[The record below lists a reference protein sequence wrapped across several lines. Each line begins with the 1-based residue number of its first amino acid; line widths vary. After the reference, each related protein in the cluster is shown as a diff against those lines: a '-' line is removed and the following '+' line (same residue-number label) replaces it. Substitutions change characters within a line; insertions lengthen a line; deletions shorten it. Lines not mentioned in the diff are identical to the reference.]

1 MKHFLPRSSW
11 LLWALVWLITAC
23 APVAPAA
30 QPATTEDKPA
40 ASGPKIVASTS
51 WVAAFAAAAGA
62 TDITVIAP
70 SNLQHPPDY
79 DPKPSDLVA
88 VADADYVLLAGF
100 EGFAARL
107 QEAAGGDIDKII
119 MVMTENSPATI
130 RAEVT
135 RLAERFGTQAAA
147 EAYLATFDQEYE
159 RLSTAL
165 QAKVGATN
173 PVVVTHL
180 FMTPWVYFAGLEPA
194 GAYGPMPMTPAE
206 LKQLTDAQPAFV
218 FENVHMG
225 GGDPVVEATGATKI
239 DLLNFPGEDLDLIK
253 VFATNAE
260 RISAALGNGDAATTV
275 SAAYP
280 VTIENCGR
288 QLTFD
293 KAPERVVSLWQPQN
307 ELLLALGVQE
317 QIVAFA
323 GMYAPLPADLAA
335 AAEGIPSIGESMAWP
350 AKEVLLSQQPDL
362 VISELLEGFAFDPA
376 QGRATVA
383 ELEDLGIQV
392 YSASACTS
400 ADYPNK
406 RIETVYTDLENLGK
420 IFGVADRA
428 QALIDEMKARQA
440 EIVVKVAD
448 LPTVRVAFYNG
459 GEGPLNILSGGVW
472 GDTITQA
479 NGENVFPNDIF
490 QISVEEFAAAQPDVI
505 IIGTYPGQEAEP
517 SIAFLQAT
525 FPNVPAVQ
533 NNRLYPV
540 PTVETEAT
548 VRIIDGFEKIAR
560 AIHPEAFK

>member
-1 MKHFLPRSSW
+1 MKRTFSPATWLALLLLW
-11 LLWALVWLITAC
+11 LLTAC
-23 APVAPAA
+23 TPVAPAA
-30 QPATTEDKPA
+30 PPAPDTAP
-40 ASGPKIVASTS
+40 SGLKIVASTS

-79 DPKPSDLVA
+79 DPKPSDLLA

-100 EGFAARL
+100 EGFAARM
-107 QEAAGGDIDKII
+107 QEAAGGDLDKIV

-135 RLAERFGTQAAA
+135 RLGELFGTQAAA
-147 EAYLATFDQEYE
+147 EAYLANFDQEYE
-159 RLSTAL
+159 RLSTTL
-165 QAKVGATN
+165 QAKVGAAK
-173 PVVVTHL
+173 PVVVAQL
-180 FMTPWVYFAGLEPA
+180 FATPWVYFAGLEPA
-194 GAYGPMPMTPAE
+194 GTYGPMPMTPAE
-206 LKQLTDAQPAFV
+206 LKTLADAQPAFV

-225 GGDPVVEATGATKI
+225 GGDPVVEATGAVKV
-239 DLLNFPGEDLDLIK
+239 DLLNFPGDDLDLLK

-260 RISAALGNGDAATTV
+260 RISAALGDEGEAAATG
-275 SAAYP
+275 AAYP

-307 ELLLALGVQE
+307 EILLALGVQDR
-317 QIVAFA
+317 IVAFA
-323 GMYAPLPADLAA
+323 GMYTDLPADLAA
-335 AAEGIPSIGESMAWP
+335 AAEGIPSLGESMDWP
-350 AKEVLLSQQPDL
+350 AKEVMLTQQADL
-362 VISELLEGFAFDPA
+362 VVAELLEGFAFDPA
-376 QGRATVA
+376 MGKATVA
-383 ELEDLGIQV
+383 ELEAAGTQV
-392 YSASACTS
+392 YSASACTI
-400 ADYPNK
+400 ADYPDK

-428 QALIDEMKARQA
+428 QALIDNMKARQA
-440 EIVVKVAD
+440 DIVAKVAG

-490 QISVEEFAAAQPDVI
+490 QVSIEEFAAAQPEVI
-505 IIGTYPGQEAEP
+505 IIGTYRGQEAETL
-517 SIAFLQAT
+517 IAFLQAT

-548 VRIIDGFEKIAR
+548 VRIIDGFEKIAQ
-560 AIHPEAFK
+560 AIHPEAFE

>member
-1 MKHFLPRSSW
+1 MKRTLSPATWLALLLLW
-11 LLWALVWLITAC
+11 LLTAC
-23 APVAPAA
+23 TPVAPAA
-30 QPATTEDKPA
+30 PPAPDTAP
-40 ASGPKIVASTS
+40 SGLKIVASTS

-79 DPKPSDLVA
+79 DPKPSDLLA

-100 EGFAARL
+100 EGFAARM
-107 QEAAGGDIDKII
+107 QEAAGGDLDKIV

-135 RLAERFGTQAAA
+135 RLGELFGTQAAA
-147 EAYLATFDQEYE
+147 EAYLANFDQEYE
-159 RLSTAL
+159 RLSTTL
-165 QAKVGATN
+165 QAKVGAAK
-173 PVVVTHL
+173 PVVVAQL
-180 FMTPWVYFAGLEPA
+180 FATPWVYFAGLEPA
-194 GAYGPMPMTPAE
+194 GTYGPMPMTPAE
-206 LKQLTDAQPAFV
+206 LKTLADAQPAFV

-225 GGDPVVEATGATKI
+225 GGDPVVEATGAVKI
-239 DLLNFPGEDLDLIK
+239 DLLNFPGDDLDLLK

-260 RISAALGNGDAATTV
+260 RISAALGDEGEAAATG
-275 SAAYP
+275 AAYP

-307 ELLLALGVQE
+307 EILLALGVQDR
-317 QIVAFA
+317 IVAFA
-323 GMYAPLPADLAA
+323 GMYTDLPADLAA
-335 AAEGIPSIGESMAWP
+335 AAEGIPSLGESMDWP
-350 AKEVLLSQQPDL
+350 AKEVMLTQQADL
-362 VISELLEGFAFDPA
+362 VVAELLEGFAFDPA
-376 QGRATVA
+376 MGKATVA
-383 ELEDLGIQV
+383 ELEAAGTQV
-392 YSASACTS
+392 YSASACTI
-400 ADYPNK
+400 ADYPDK

-428 QALIDEMKARQA
+428 QALIDNMKARQA
-440 EIVVKVAD
+440 DIVAKVAG

-490 QISVEEFAAAQPDVI
+490 QVSIEEFAAAQPEVI
-505 IIGTYPGQEAEP
+505 IIGTYRGQEAETL
-517 SIAFLQAT
+517 IAFLQAT

-548 VRIIDGFEKIAR
+548 VRIIDGFEKIAQ
-560 AIHPEAFK
+560 AIHPEAFE

>member
-1 MKHFLPRSSW
+1 MNVCLSTCLSMRRW
-11 LLWALVWLITAC
+11 LGLLLILLVTAC
-23 APVAPAA
+23 APVAPDAA
-30 QPATTEDKPA
+30 PAPELT
-40 ASGPKIVASTS
+40 SGPKIVASTS

-79 DPKPSDLVA
+79 DPKPSDLLA

-107 QEAAGGDIDKII
+107 QEAAGGDLDKIV
-119 MVMTENSPATI
+119 MVMTENSPQTI
-130 RAEVT
+130 HEEVT
-135 RLAERFGTQAAA
+135 QLAALFGTQAAA
-147 EAYLATFDQEYE
+147 EAYLAKFDQEYE
-159 RLSTAL
+159 RLSTAV
-165 QAKVGATN
+165 QAKVGAAK
-173 PVVVTHL
+173 PVVVAQL
-180 FMTPWVYFAGLEPA
+180 FATPWVYFAGLEPA

-206 LKQLTDAQPAFV
+206 LKKLADAQPQFV

-225 GGDPVVEATGATKI
+225 GGDPVVEATGAVKV
-239 DLLNFPGEDLDLIK
+239 DLLNFPGDDLDLLK

-260 RISAALGNGDAATTV
+260 RISAALGKGDAAAVTG
-275 SAAYP
+275 AAYP

-335 AAEGIPSIGESMAWP
+335 AAEGIPSIDESMAWP

-383 ELEDLGIQV
+383 ELDALGIQV

-428 QALIDEMKARQA
+428 QALIDEMKTRQA
-440 EIVVKVAD
+440 EIVAKVAD

-533 NNRLYPV
+533 NNRLDPV

-560 AIHPEAFK
+560 AIHPEAFE

>member
-1 MKHFLPRSSW
+1 MNVCLSTCLSMRRW
-11 LLWALVWLITAC
+11 LGLLLILLVTAC
-23 APVAPAA
+23 APVAPDAA
-30 QPATTEDKPA
+30 PAPELT
-40 ASGPKIVASTS
+40 SGPKIVASTS

-79 DPKPSDLVA
+79 DPKPSDLLA

-107 QEAAGGDIDKII
+107 QEAAGGDLDKIV
-119 MVMTENSPATI
+119 MVMTENSPQTI
-130 RAEVT
+130 HEEVT
-135 RLAERFGTQAAA
+135 QLAALFGTQAAA
-147 EAYLATFDQEYE
+147 EAYLAKFDQEYE
-159 RLSTAL
+159 RLSTAV
-165 QAKVGATN
+165 QAKVGAAK
-173 PVVVTHL
+173 PVVVAQL
-180 FMTPWVYFAGLEPA
+180 FATPWVYFAGLEPA

-206 LKQLTDAQPAFV
+206 LKKLADAQPQFV

-225 GGDPVVEATGATKI
+225 GGDPVVEATGAVKV
-239 DLLNFPGEDLDLIK
+239 DLLNFPGDDLDLLK

-260 RISAALGNGDAATTV
+260 RISAALGKGDAAAVTG
-275 SAAYP
+275 AAYP

-428 QALIDEMKARQA
+428 QALIDEMKTRQA
-440 EIVVKVAD
+440 EIVAKVAD

-560 AIHPEAFK
+560 AIHPEAFE

>member
-1 MKHFLPRSSW
+1 MKRTFSPATWLALLLLW
-11 LLWALVWLITAC
+11 LLTAC
-23 APVAPAA
+23 TPVAPAA
-30 QPATTEDKPA
+30 PPAPDTAP
-40 ASGPKIVASTS
+40 SGLKIVASTS

-79 DPKPSDLVA
+79 DPKPSDLLA

-100 EGFAARL
+100 EGFAARM
-107 QEAAGGDIDKII
+107 QEAAGGDLDKIV

-135 RLAERFGTQAAA
+135 RLGELFGTQAAA
-147 EAYLATFDQEYE
+147 EAYLANFDQEYE
-159 RLSTAL
+159 RLSTTL
-165 QAKVGATN
+165 QAKVGAAK
-173 PVVVTHL
+173 PVVVAQL
-180 FMTPWVYFAGLEPA
+180 FATPWVYFAGLEPA
-194 GAYGPMPMTPAE
+194 GTYGPMPMTPAE
-206 LKQLTDAQPAFV
+206 LKTLADAQPAFV

-225 GGDPVVEATGATKI
+225 GGDPVVEATGAVKV
-239 DLLNFPGEDLDLIK
+239 DLLNFPGDDLDLLK

-260 RISAALGNGDAATTV
+260 RISAALGDEGEAAATG
-275 SAAYP
+275 AAYP

-307 ELLLALGVQE
+307 EILLALGVQDR
-317 QIVAFA
+317 IVAFA
-323 GMYAPLPADLAA
+323 GMYTDLPADLAA
-335 AAEGIPSIGESMAWP
+335 AAEGIPSLGESMDWP
-350 AKEVLLSQQPDL
+350 AKEVMLTQQADL
-362 VISELLEGFAFDPA
+362 VVAELLEGFAFDPA
-376 QGRATVA
+376 MGKATVA
-383 ELEDLGIQV
+383 ELEAAGAQV
-392 YSASACTS
+392 YSASACTI

-406 RIETVYTDLENLGK
+406 RLETVYTDLENLGK

-428 QALIDEMKARQA
+428 QALIDNMKARQA
-440 EIVVKVAD
+440 EIVAKVAG

-490 QISVEEFAAAQPDVI
+490 QVSIEEFAAAQPDVI

-560 AIHPEAFK
+560 AIHPEAFE

>member
-1 MKHFLPRSSW
+1 MNVCLSTCLSMRRW
-11 LLWALVWLITAC
+11 LGLLLILLVTAC
-23 APVAPAA
+23 APVAPDAA
-30 QPATTEDKPA
+30 PAPELT
-40 ASGPKIVASTS
+40 SGPKIVASTS

-79 DPKPSDLVA
+79 DPKPSDLLA

-107 QEAAGGDIDKII
+107 QEAAGGDLDKIV
-119 MVMTENSPATI
+119 MVMTENSPQTI
-130 RAEVT
+130 HEEVT
-135 RLAERFGTQAAA
+135 QLAALFGTQAAA
-147 EAYLATFDQEYE
+147 EAYLAKFDQEYE
-159 RLSTAL
+159 RLSTAV
-165 QAKVGATN
+165 QAKVGAAK
-173 PVVVTHL
+173 PVVVAQL
-180 FMTPWVYFAGLEPA
+180 FATPWVYFAGLEPA

-206 LKQLTDAQPAFV
+206 LKKLADAQPQFV

-225 GGDPVVEATGATKI
+225 GGDPVVEATGAVKV
-239 DLLNFPGEDLDLIK
+239 DLLNFPGDDLDLLK

-260 RISAALGNGDAATTV
+260 RISAALGKGDAAAVTG
-275 SAAYP
+275 AAYP

-383 ELEDLGIQV
+383 ELDALGIQV

-428 QALIDEMKARQA
+428 QALIDEMKTRQA
-440 EIVVKVAD
+440 EIVAKVAD

-560 AIHPEAFK
+560 AIHPEAFE

>member
-1 MKHFLPRSSW
+1 MNVCLSTCLSMRRW
-11 LLWALVWLITAC
+11 LGLLLILLITAC

-30 QPATTEDKPA
+30 APAPA
-40 ASGPKIVASTS
+40 STSGPKIVASTS

-79 DPKPSDLVA
+79 DPKPSDLLA

-107 QEAAGGDIDKII
+107 QEAAVGDLDKVV

-135 RLAERFGTQAAA
+135 RLAELFGTQAAA
-147 EAYLATFDQEYE
+147 EAYLANFDQEYE

-165 QAKVGATN
+165 QAEVGGTK
-173 PVVVTHL
+173 PVIVTHL
-180 FMTPWVYFAGLEPA
+180 FMTPWVHFAGLEPA
-194 GAYGPMPMTPAE
+194 GAYGPAPLTPAE
-206 LKQLTDAQPAFV
+206 LKTLADAQPQFV
-218 FENVHMG
+218 FENAHMG

-239 DLLNFPGEDLDLIK
+239 DLLNFPGEDLDLLK

-260 RISAALGNGDAATTV
+260 RISAALGNGDAATTT

-288 QLTFD
+288 QLTFE

-307 ELLLALGVQE
+307 EILLALGVQK

-335 AAEGIPSIGESMAWP
+335 AAEGILSIGESMAWP

-383 ELEDLGIQV
+383 ELEALGIQV

-406 RIETVYTDLENLGK
+406 RIETVYADLENLGK
-420 IFGVADRA
+420 IFGVVDRA
-428 QALIDEMKARQA
+428 QALIDELKARQA
-440 EIVVKVAD
+440 DIVAKVAD

-479 NGENVFPNDIF
+479 NGENVFPNDLF
-490 QISVEEFAAAQPDVI
+490 QVSVEEFAAAQPEVI
-505 IIGTYPGQEAEP
+505 IIGTYPGQEAET

-533 NNRLYPV
+533 NTRLYPV
-540 PTVETEAT
+540 PTIETEAT

-560 AIHPEAFK
+560 AIHPAAFE

>member
-1 MKHFLPRSSW
+1 MKRTFSPATWLALLLLW
-11 LLWALVWLITAC
+11 LLTAC
-23 APVAPAA
+23 TPVAPAA
-30 QPATTEDKPA
+30 QPAPA
-40 ASGPKIVASTS
+40 TAPSGPKIVASTS

-79 DPKPSDLVA
+79 DPKPSDLLA

-100 EGFAARL
+100 EGFAARM
-107 QEAAGGDIDKII
+107 QEAAGGDLDKIV

-135 RLAERFGTQAAA
+135 RLGELFGTQAAA
-147 EAYLATFDQEYE
+147 EAYLANFDQEYE
-159 RLSTAL
+159 RLSTTL
-165 QAKVGATN
+165 QAKVGAAK
-173 PVVVTHL
+173 PVVVAQL
-180 FMTPWVYFAGLEPA
+180 FATPWVYFAGLEPA
-194 GAYGPMPMTPAE
+194 GTYGPMPMTPAE
-206 LKQLTDAQPAFV
+206 LKTLADAQPAFV

-225 GGDPVVEATGATKI
+225 GGDPVVEATGAVKV
-239 DLLNFPGEDLDLIK
+239 DLLNFPGDDLDLLK

-260 RISAALGNGDAATTV
+260 RISAALGDEGEAAATG
-275 SAAYP
+275 AAYP

-307 ELLLALGVQE
+307 EILLALGVQDR
-317 QIVAFA
+317 IVAFA
-323 GMYAPLPADLAA
+323 GMYTDLPADLAA
-335 AAEGIPSIGESMAWP
+335 AAEGIPSLGESMDWP
-350 AKEVLLSQQPDL
+350 AKEVMLTQQADL
-362 VISELLEGFAFDPA
+362 VVAELLEGFAFDPA
-376 QGRATVA
+376 MGKATVA
-383 ELEDLGIQV
+383 ELEAAGTQV
-392 YSASACTS
+392 YSASACTI
-400 ADYPNK
+400 ADYPDK

-428 QALIDEMKARQA
+428 QALIDNMKARQA
-440 EIVVKVAD
+440 DIVAKVAG

-490 QISVEEFAAAQPDVI
+490 QVSIEEFAAAQPEVI
-505 IIGTYPGQEAEP
+505 IIGTYRGQEAETL
-517 SIAFLQAT
+517 IAFLQAT

-548 VRIIDGFEKIAR
+548 VRIIDGFEKIAQ
-560 AIHPEAFK
+560 AIHPEAFE

>member
-1 MKHFLPRSSW
+1 MKRTFSPATWLALLLLW
-11 LLWALVWLITAC
+11 LLTAC
-23 APVAPAA
+23 TPVAPAA
-30 QPATTEDKPA
+30 PPAPDTAP
-40 ASGPKIVASTS
+40 SGLKIVASTS

-79 DPKPSDLVA
+79 DPKPSDLLA

-100 EGFAARL
+100 EGFAARM
-107 QEAAGGDIDKII
+107 QEAAGGDLDKIV

-135 RLAERFGTQAAA
+135 RLGELFGTQAAA
-147 EAYLATFDQEYE
+147 EAYLANFDQEYE
-159 RLSTAL
+159 RLSTTL
-165 QAKVGATN
+165 QAKVGAAK
-173 PVVVTHL
+173 PVVVAQL
-180 FMTPWVYFAGLEPA
+180 FATPWVYFAGLEPA
-194 GAYGPMPMTPAE
+194 GTYGPMPMTPAE
-206 LKQLTDAQPAFV
+206 LKTLADAQPAFV

-225 GGDPVVEATGATKI
+225 GGDPVVEATGAVKV
-239 DLLNFPGEDLDLIK
+239 DLLNFPGDDLDLLK

-260 RISAALGNGDAATTV
+260 RISAALGDEGEAAATG
-275 SAAYP
+275 AAYP

-307 ELLLALGVQE
+307 EILLALGVQDR
-317 QIVAFA
+317 IVAFA
-323 GMYAPLPADLAA
+323 GMYTDLPADLAA
-335 AAEGIPSIGESMAWP
+335 AAEGIPSLGESMDWP
-350 AKEVLLSQQPDL
+350 AKEVMLTQQADL
-362 VISELLEGFAFDPA
+362 VVAELLEGFAFDPA
-376 QGRATVA
+376 MGKATVA
-383 ELEDLGIQV
+383 ELEAAGTQV
-392 YSASACTS
+392 YSASACTI
-400 ADYPNK
+400 ADYPDK

-440 EIVVKVAD
+440 DIVAKVAG

-490 QISVEEFAAAQPDVI
+490 QVSIEEFAAAQPEVI
-505 IIGTYPGQEAEP
+505 IIGTYRGQEAETL
-517 SIAFLQAT
+517 IAFLQAT

-548 VRIIDGFEKIAR
+548 VRIIDGFEKIAQ
-560 AIHPEAFK
+560 AIHPEAFE

>member
-1 MKHFLPRSSW
+1 MKRFLHRSSW
-11 LLWALVWLITAC
+11 LLLGLVLFITAC

-30 QPATTEDKPA
+30 QPA

-79 DPKPSDLVA
+79 DPKPSDLLA

-107 QEAAGGDIDKII
+107 QEAVDGDLDKIV
-119 MVMTENSPATI
+119 MVMTDNSPATI
-130 RAEVT
+130 HAEVT
-135 RLAERFGTQAAA
+135 RLAEIFGTQAAA
-147 EAYLATFDQEYE
+147 AAYLAHFDQEYA
-159 RLSTAL
+159 RLSNEVKVAVGD
-165 QAKVGATN
+165 AK

-194 GAYGPMPMTPAE
+194 GAYGPAPLTPAE
-206 LKQLTDAQPAFV
+206 LKTLADAQPTLV

-225 GGDPVVEATGATKI
+225 GGDPVVEATGATKV
-239 DLLNFPGEDLDLIK
+239 DLLNFPGDDLDLLK

-260 RISAALGNGDAATTV
+260 RISAALGDAVTTATTA
-275 SAAYP
+275 AAYP

-288 QLTFD
+288 QLTFA

-307 ELLLALGVQE
+307 EILLALGVQE
-317 QIVAFA
+317 QIIAFA
-323 GMYAPLPADLAA
+323 GMYTDLPADLAA
-335 AAEGIPSIGESMAWP
+335 AAEGIPSLGESMDWP
-350 AKEVLLSQQPDL
+350 AKEVMLTQQADL
-362 VISELLEGFAFDPA
+362 VVAELLEGFAFDPA
-376 QGRATVA
+376 MGKATVA
-383 ELEDLGIQV
+383 ELEAAGAQV
-392 YSASACTS
+392 YSASACTI
-400 ADYPNK
+400 ADYPDK

-428 QALIDEMKARQA
+428 QALIDNMKARQA
-440 EIVVKVAD
+440 EIVAKVAAQ
-448 LPTVRVAFYNG
+448 PTVRVAFYNG

-472 GDTITQA
+472 GDTITQS
-479 NGENVFPNDIF
+479 NGESVFPNDIF
-490 QISVEEFAAAQPDVI
+490 QVSIEEFAAAQPDVI
-505 IIGTYPGQEAEP
+505 IIGTYRGQEAET

-540 PTVETEAT
+540 PTIETEAT

-560 AIHPEAFK
+560 AIHPEAFE

>member
-1 MKHFLPRSSW
+1 MNVCLSTCLSMRRW
-11 LLWALVWLITAC
+11 LGLLLILLVTAC
-23 APVAPAA
+23 APVAPDAA
-30 QPATTEDKPA
+30 PAPELT
-40 ASGPKIVASTS
+40 SGPKIVASTS

-79 DPKPSDLVA
+79 DPKPSDLLA
-88 VADADYVLLAGF
+88 VADADYVLRAGF

-107 QEAAGGDIDKII
+107 QEAAGGDLDKIV
-119 MVMTENSPATI
+119 MVMTENSPQTI
-130 RAEVT
+130 HEEVT
-135 RLAERFGTQAAA
+135 QLAALFGTQAAA
-147 EAYLATFDQEYE
+147 EAYLAKFDQEYE
-159 RLSTAL
+159 RLSTAV
-165 QAKVGATN
+165 QAKVGAAK
-173 PVVVTHL
+173 PVVVAQL
-180 FMTPWVYFAGLEPA
+180 FATPWVYFAGLEPA

-206 LKQLTDAQPAFV
+206 LKKLADAQPQFV

-225 GGDPVVEATGATKI
+225 GGDPVVEATGAVKV
-239 DLLNFPGEDLDLIK
+239 DLLNFPGDDLDLLK

-260 RISAALGNGDAATTV
+260 RISAALGKGDAAAVTG
-275 SAAYP
+275 AAYP

-383 ELEDLGIQV
+383 ELDALGIQV

-428 QALIDEMKARQA
+428 QALIDEMKTRQA
-440 EIVVKVAD
+440 EIVAKVAD

-560 AIHPEAFK
+560 AIHPEAFE

>member
-1 MKHFLPRSSW
+1 MKRTRAPLTW
-11 LLWALVWLITAC
+11 LALLLLWLTAC
-23 APVAPAA
+23 TPVEPPAQPAPAA
-30 QPATTEDKPA
+30 AP
-40 ASGPKIVASTS
+40 SGPKIVASTS

-79 DPKPSDLVA
+79 DPKPSDLLA

-107 QEAAGGDIDKII
+107 QEAVGGDLDKIV
-119 MVMTENSPATI
+119 MVMTENSPTTI
-130 RAEVT
+130 HAEVT
-135 RLAERFGTQAAA
+135 RLGELFGTQAAA
-147 EAYLATFDQEYE
+147 AAYLATFDQEYE
-159 RLSTAL
+159 QLANTVKTSL
-165 QAKVGATN
+165 GESK

-194 GAYGPMPMTPAE
+194 GTYGPMPMTPAE
-206 LKQLTDAQPAFV
+206 LKKLTDAQPTFV

-239 DLLNFPGEDLDLIK
+239 DLVNFPGDDLDLLK

-260 RISAALGNGDAATTV
+260 RIRAALGDGGEAAVTGA
-275 SAAYP
+275 SYP

-288 QLTFD
+288 QLTFA

-307 ELLLALGVQE
+307 EILLALGVQDR
-317 QIVAFA
+317 IVAFA
-323 GMYAPLPADLAA
+323 GMYTDLPADLAA
-335 AAEGIPSIGESMAWP
+335 AAAGIPSLGESMDWP
-350 AKEVLLSQQPDL
+350 AKEVMLTQQADL
-362 VISELLEGFAFDPA
+362 VVAELMEGFAFDPA
-376 QGRATVA
+376 MGKATVA
-383 ELEDLGIQV
+383 ELEAAGTQV
-392 YSASACTS
+392 YSASACTI
-400 ADYPNK
+400 ADYPDK

-440 EIVVKVAD
+440 EIVAKVAG

-490 QISVEEFAAAQPDVI
+490 QVSIEEFAAAQPEVI
-505 IIGTYPGQEAEP
+505 IIGTYRGQEAETL
-517 SIAFLQAT
+517 IAFLQAT

-540 PTVETEAT
+540 PTIETEAT
-548 VRIIDGFEKIAR
+548 ARIIDGFEKIAR
-560 AIHPEAFK
+560 AIHPDVFE